1 MPRSR
6 SSRAPL
12 AGAPLPGKRVRSSES
27 GRPIMAALDL
37 LGRRWALRILWEL
50 RSATLTFRALQAAC
64 GGLSP
69 SVLQERLNQLGA
81 AKLVA
86 HDGATGYALTPV
98 ARRLLPSLLALD
110 AWAEDWAAGLG
121 R

>member
-6 SSRAPL
+6 PPR
-12 AGAPLPGKRVRSSES
+12 APLPGGRVRGSPS

-37 LGRRWALRILWEL
+37 LGRRWALRVLWEL
-50 RSATLTFRALQAAC
+50 RETALTFRALQAAC

-69 SVLQERLNQLGA
+69 SVLQQRLAELAA

-86 HDGATGYALTPV
+86 HDGASGYALTPL

-110 AWAEDWAAGLG
+110 AWAGDWAAALG
-121 R
+121 RAR